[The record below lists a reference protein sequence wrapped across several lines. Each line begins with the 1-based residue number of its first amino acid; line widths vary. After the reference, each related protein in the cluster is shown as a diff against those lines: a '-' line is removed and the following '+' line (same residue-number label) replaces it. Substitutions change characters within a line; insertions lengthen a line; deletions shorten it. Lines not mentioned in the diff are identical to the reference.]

1 MNKKEQTIKAVSFPC
16 TDGVVATTTYKKI
29 NDDGSTSTV
38 GVRFDEESGTTDF
51 KSYNPKGF
59 VMLNTVNGEII
70 EQFIR
75 EGKLLEATILSF
87 FIRNIDHDNAV
98 IMSYSA
104 MQEYFNKSRSTLA
117 LAIDQLVKRNT
128 ISIAKSGNM
137 NVYLINSQ
145 LVWNKKNDQR
155 KFSKFS
161 AKVIISESEQENTR
175 KIKKKFS
182 KQIVLK

>member
-1 MNKKEQTIKAVSFPC
+1 MKKNAQPIKAVSFQC
-16 TDGVVATTTYKKI
+16 EDGIVGTTRYTKQ
-29 NDDGSTSTV
+29 NEDGSLSTV
-38 GVRFDEESGTTDF
+38 GVSYDEDTGKLNY

-59 VMLNTVNGEII
+59 VMLNTVNAEII

-87 FIRNIDHDNAV
+87 FIRNIDHENAV

-117 LAIDQLVKRNT
+117 LAIEQLVKRNT
-128 ISIAKSGNM
+128 ITIAKSGNM
-137 NVYLINSQ
+137 NVYIINSQ

-155 KFSKFS
+155 KFSKFA
-161 AKVIISESEQENTR
+161 AKVIISESEQEQR
-175 KIKKKFS
+175 KKIIGKLSKK
-182 KQIVLK
+182 IILK